1 MKGRYQLPDRVESW
15 SLVEDRYVTAGLVLD
30 LATGRFEAVYD
41 GWVLRGGV
49 VGAEA
54 LWVRGEEEHRAQAT
68 AFTGLS
74 PAFDVAVARRL
85 ALAPGE
91 SRRVSL
97 VQLTEPVGGAR
108 TVGRTWTRAVS
119 AEPDVA
125 RYDVADADTGERW
138 VLHVAGDVL
147 VSREGPASAH
157 LISLDMTV

>member
-1 MKGRYQLPDRVESW
+1 VRGRYLVGAAVEDFT
-15 SLVEDRYVTAGLVLD
+15 LVEGRYVTDGLVLE

-54 LWVRGEEEHRAQAT
+54 LWVRGEADHRAQAT

-85 ALAPGE
+85 ALEPGQ

-97 VQLTEPVGGAR
+97 VQLTEPVGAAR
-108 TVGRTWTRAVS
+108 TVGRTWTRAAS
-119 AEPDVA
+119 EEPDVE
-125 RYDVADADTGERW
+125 RFDVADADTGERW

-147 VSREGPASAH
+147 VSREGPGAAH
-157 LISLDMTV
+157 LVSLDMNV